1 MGIKPPHAT
10 SPLQMAGVPVI
21 KDLKALGFLAVTKK
35 TMVAVVPGL
44 VTMIILVAA
53 VLGLG
58 TKIKIAEVEVRGLE
72 TKIVI
77 GIITVG
83 ATVITGV
90 ILAETVITGVISA
103 ETVITVVAEVSA
115 VTEGVL
121 AVEAVDSEMIEVEET
136 DAVSEAEEEAV
147 AVVVTG
153 IETAQIEMS

>member
-1 MGIKPPHAT
+1 MEIKPPLAT
-10 SPLQMAGVPVI
+10 SPLQMAGVLVT

-35 TMVAVVPGL
+35 TMVAVAPGL
-44 VTMIILVAA
+44 VTMTILVAA

-90 ILAETVITGVISA
+90 ISV

>member
-1 MGIKPPHAT
+1 MMEIKPPHAT
-10 SPLQMAGVPVI
+10 SPLQMAGVLVT

-90 ILAETVITGVISA
+90 ISA

-121 AVEAVDSEMIEVEET
+121 AVVAVDSEMIEVEET